1 MLKCE
6 YEKKYLLSVV
16 ITACHFLSFKKLQF
30 YDILFNS
37 SDHNSIQYTIY
48 SLLKLHYFQFTFLET
63 CIYKKQKKSIN
74 DSVTS
79 FKDVTESDVTLFQSS

>member
-1 MLKCE
+1 MPTVWQLQKKGFIFSNYQSQNNNGNPLFKSDNILKQKWHWTTKNGMLKCE

-37 SDHNSIQYTIY
+37 SDHNTIY
-48 SLLKLHYFQFTFLET
+48 N
-63 CIYKKQKKSIN
+63 IYT
-74 DSVTS
+74 V
-79 FKDVTESDVTLFQSS
+79 